1 MSTRSMIAYDDGNSV
16 RMIYC
21 HYDGYPDYNG
31 KILAKHYTDPE
42 KVKQLIDL
50 GALSILGEEIGEK
63 QDFDR
68 GQTDNWCLAYGRDR
82 GEDGCE
88 ARKYINLGYAVNV
101 FNASGND
108 YMYAFDGKEWRY
120 RHSGAK
126 YWRSLSETMFEITPE
141 ADIYGDNALD
151 EDFA

>member
-21 HYDGYPDYNG
+21 HYDGYPEHNG

-82 GEDGCE
+82 DEDFCE
-88 ARKYINLGYAVNV
+88 AQKYVNLKAAENA
-101 FNASGND
+101 FNDSGAD
-108 YMYAFDGKEWRY
+108 YMYVFDGTKWRY
-120 RHSGAK
+120 RSCNSKRWGDLNEAVL
-126 YWRSLSETMFEITPE
+126 RIT
-141 ADIYGDNALD
+141 
-151 EDFA
+151 